1 MPVSGVPA
9 GPGSPAGA
17 ATGPAEPAPGAGDRT
32 PPQGRPD
39 RPSPGAR
46 RSGSGFRAAVVVLAA
61 AVLFVCYWRQSLT
74 QPISSDGAANA
85 LQAWDMLHGN
95 LLLHGW
101 LLSDVSFYTTELPQY
116 MLIEAIRGLGPGV
129 VNLAAAMT
137 YTLLVLL
144 AGLLAKGDA
153 GGREGRARFLL
164 AAGIVL
170 APQLS
175 ATSTLLQA
183 PDHTGTA
190 VALLVV
196 WLVIDRARPHWLVPV
211 AVCVMLAWVM
221 AADSIVLL
229 TGIVPIAVAAGARAA
244 RALAKRAEPDW
255 HELSLAAAAI
265 LAGVFGAMAP
275 LIIRAAGGYTT
286 APVPGHI
293 VGLGRLPGAAR
304 VTFHAA
310 LNIFGANVVAA
321 HSALELAFAVLHLAG
336 AALAAWA
343 ACLAALRFFRAR
355 DLLVPAL
362 AVAIAVNLAAFLL
375 TAQALAATR
384 EIAAVLPLGAVL
396 AGRLLAAAAAGPAA
410 AGPRRWPRRLAGKA
424 LRVPLRP
431 VLAVVAAGY
440 LAALGYGAA
449 QPAVPAMS
457 EPLATW
463 LVARGYSHGLA
474 GYWQAGS
481 TTLDAGARVSVSS
494 VGHGPGGR
502 VVPGH
507 WETSTL
513 QYDPSRQYADFVVVK
528 DSGTYSTRWLRGAA
542 ERTFGPPRQTYVVGP
557 YTIMT
562 WHANLLTRLGRT
574 AAEQPRL
581 RVSRSASPR
590 SRTGPGRRPGRG
602 RPAAR

>member
-1 MPVSGVPA
+1 M
-9 GPGSPAGA
+9 
-17 ATGPAEPAPGAGDRT
+17 
-32 PPQGRPD
+32 
-39 RPSPGAR
+39 
-46 RSGSGFRAAVVVLAA
+46 VVLAA

-116 MLIEAIRGLGPGV
+116 MVIEAVRGLGPGV

-153 GGREGRARFLL
+153 GGREGLARFRL

-211 AVCVMLAWVM
+211 AVCVMLAWIM

-229 TGIVPIAVAAGARAA
+229 TGIVPIAVAAGARAV
-244 RALAKRAEPDW
+244 RALAKRAEPSW

-265 LAGVFGAMAP
+265 LAAVLGTLLPAIV
-275 LIIRAAGGYTT
+275 RAAGGYTV
-286 APVPGHI
+286 APVPRQI
-293 VGLGRLPGAAR
+293 VGIGRLPGAAR
-304 VTFHAA
+304 VAFHAA
-310 LNIFGANVVAA
+310 LSIFGANVVAA
-321 HSALELAFAVLHLAG
+321 HSALEVAFAVLHLAG
-336 AALAAWA
+336 VALAAWA
-343 ACLAALRFFRAR
+343 VCLAALRFFRAR
-355 DLLVPAL
+355 ELLVPAL
-362 AVAIAVNLAAFLL
+362 AVAIAVNLAAFVL
-375 TAQALAATR
+375 TAQTLAATR

-396 AGRLLAAAAAGPAA
+396 AGRLLAG
-410 AGPRRWPRRLAGKA
+410 RLLAGRLLAPRPTAGRLLAPRPAESLRRPRKA
-424 LRVPLRP
+424 LAVPLRM
-431 VLAVVAAGY
+431 VLAAAAAGY

-449 QPAVPAMS
+449 QPAVPAMN

-463 LVARGYSHGLA
+463 LAGHGYTRGLA

-481 TTLDAGARVSVSS
+481 TTLDAGARVSLSS
-494 VGHGPGGR
+494 VGHGRGGR

-513 QYDPSRQYADFVVVK
+513 LYDPSRQYADFVVVK
-528 DSGTYSTRWLRGAA
+528 DSGTYSTRWLRAAA
-542 ERTFGPPRQTYVVGP
+542 ERTFGPPQHTYAVGP

-562 WHANLLTRLGRT
+562 WPGNLLARLGK
-574 AAEQPRL
+574 
-581 RVSRSASPR
+581 
-590 SRTGPGRRPGRG
+590 PGT
-602 RPAAR
+602 

>member
-1 MPVSGVPA
+1 MPVSGVP
-9 GPGSPAGA
+9 
-17 ATGPAEPAPGAGDRT
+17 
-32 PPQGRPD
+32 
-39 RPSPGAR
+39 GAR
-46 RSGSGFRAAVVVLAA
+46 LLSRAGVVVLAA

-74 QPISSDGAANA
+74 QPVSSDGAANA

-116 MLIEAIRGLGPGV
+116 MLVEAVRGLGPGV
-129 VNLAAAMT
+129 ANLAAAMT

-144 AGLLAKGDA
+144 AALLAKGDA
-153 GGREGRARFLL
+153 GGREGLARFLL

-196 WLVIDRARPHWLVPV
+196 WLVIDRARPHWLVPA
-211 AVCVMLAWVM
+211 AVCVMLAWIM

-244 RALAKRAEPDW
+244 RARAKRAEPDW
-255 HELSLAAAAI
+255 YELSLAAAAI
-265 LAGVFGAMAP
+265 LAAVLGAIAP
-275 LIIRAAGGYTT
+275 LIIRAAGGYTV
-286 APVPGHI
+286 APVPGQI
-293 VGLGRLPGAAR
+293 VGIGRLPGAAR

-310 LNIFGANVVAA
+310 LNIFGANVTAA

-336 AALAAWA
+336 TALAAWA
-343 ACLAALRFFRAR
+343 VCLAALRFFRVR
-355 DLLVPAL
+355 ELLVPAL
-362 AVAIAVNLAAFLL
+362 AVAIVVNLAAFLL
-375 TAQALAATR
+375 TAQGLAATR
-384 EIAAVLPLGAVL
+384 EIAAVLPFGAVL
-396 AGRLLAAAAAGPAA
+396 AGRLLA
-410 AGPRRWPRRLAGKA
+410 PRLLAPQA
-424 LRVPLRP
+424 LRVPLRRVLVRP

-449 QPAVPAMS
+449 QPAATPMN

-463 LVARGYSHGLA
+463 LVAHRLSHGLG

-494 VGHGPGGR
+494 VGHGRGGT

-513 QYDPSRQYADFVVVK
+513 GYDPSRQYADFVVVK
-528 DSGTYSTRWLRGAA
+528 NSGTYSSRWLRAAA

-562 WHANLLTRLGRT
+562 WHANLLAQLGR
-574 AAEQPRL
+574 A
-581 RVSRSASPR
+581 
-590 SRTGPGRRPGRG
+590 RR
-602 RPAAR
+602 

>member
-1 MPVSGVPA
+1 
-9 GPGSPAGA
+9 
-17 ATGPAEPAPGAGDRT
+17 
-32 PPQGRPD
+32 
-39 RPSPGAR
+39 
-46 RSGSGFRAAVVVLAA
+46 VVVLAA

-196 WLVIDRARPHWLVPV
+196 WLVIDRASPHWLVPV
-211 AVCVMLAWVM
+211 AVCVMLAWIM

-244 RALAKRAEPDW
+244 RALAKRAEPDRY
-255 HELSLAAAAI
+255 ELSLAAAAI
-265 LAGVFGAMAP
+265 LAGVLGALAP

-286 APVPGHI
+286 APVPGHL

-321 HSALELAFAVLHLAG
+321 HSALELAFALLHLAG

-362 AVAIAVNLAAFLL
+362 ALAIVVNLAAFLL

-396 AGRLLAAAAAGPAA
+396 AGRLLAGRRLALRLLAPQRPA
-410 AGPRRWPRRLAGKA
+410 PRLLRPRLLAGKA

-449 QPAVPAMS
+449 QHAVPAMS

-463 LVARGYSHGLA
+463 LAARGYSHGLA

-502 VVPGH
+502 VVPGR

-562 WHANLLTRLGRT
+562 WHANLLTRLGRH
-574 AAEQPRL
+574 
-581 RVSRSASPR
+581 
-590 SRTGPGRRPGRG
+590 RG
-602 RPAAR
+602 

>member
-1 MPVSGVPA
+1 
-9 GPGSPAGA
+9 
-17 ATGPAEPAPGAGDRT
+17 
-32 PPQGRPD
+32 
-39 RPSPGAR
+39 
-46 RSGSGFRAAVVVLAA
+46 VVVLAA

-74 QPISSDGAANA
+74 QPVSSDGAANA

-101 LLSDVSFYTTELPQY
+101 LLSDVSFSTTELPQY

-211 AVCVMLAWVM
+211 AVCVLLAWIM
-221 AADSIVLL
+221 TADPIVLL
-229 TGIVPIAVAAGARAA
+229 TGVVPIAVAAGARAA
-244 RALAKRAEPDW
+244 MALAKRAEPDW

-275 LIIRAAGGYTT
+275 LIIRAAGGYST

-362 AVAIAVNLAAFLL
+362 ALAITVNLAAFLL

-384 EIAAVLPLGAVL
+384 EIAAVLQLGAVL
-396 AGRLLAAAAAGPAA
+396 AGRLLATRLLI
-410 AGPRRWPRRLAGKA
+410 RRP

-494 VGHGPGGR
+494 VGHGPGGL
-502 VVPGH
+502 VVPGR
-507 WETSTL
+507 WETSTQ
-513 QYDPSRQYADFVVVK
+513 QYDPTRQYADFVVVK
-528 DSGTYSTRWLRGAA
+528 NSGTYSTRWLRGAA

-562 WHANLLTRLGRT
+562 WDANLLTRLG
-574 AAEQPRL
+574 
-581 RVSRSASPR
+581 
-590 SRTGPGRRPGRG
+590 GHRG
-602 RPAAR
+602 

>member
-1 MPVSGVPA
+1 MAVSGVPA
-9 GPGSPAGA
+9 GPGPAAETA
-17 ATGPAEPAPGAGDRT
+17 AGPVKGTAEPAPGAGT
-32 PPQGRPD
+32 AAPPGQPD
-39 RPSPGAR
+39 RPSSGAR
-46 RSGSGFRAAVVVLAA
+46 WLTRAAVVVLAA

-164 AAGIVL
+164 AAGVVL

-211 AVCVMLAWVM
+211 AVCVMLAWIMV
-221 AADSIVLL
+221 ADSIVLL

-265 LAGVFGAMAP
+265 LAGVFGAIAP
-275 LIIRAAGGYTT
+275 LIIRAAGGYTA

-293 VGLGRLPGAAR
+293 VGLDRLPGAAR

-355 DLLVPAL
+355 DLLIPAL

-396 AGRLLAAAAAGPAA
+396 AGRLL
-410 AGPRRWPRRLAGKA
+410 GPRLLAGKA
-424 LRVPLRP
+424 FRVPLRP

-463 LVARGYSHGLA
+463 LAARGYSHGLA

-494 VGHGPGGR
+494 VGRSPGGR

-528 DSGTYSTRWLRGAA
+528 NSGTYSTRWLRGAA

-562 WHANLLTRLGRT
+562 WHANLLTRLG
-574 AAEQPRL
+574 
-581 RVSRSASPR
+581 
-590 SRTGPGRRPGRG
+590 GHRG
-602 RPAAR
+602 

>member
-1 MPVSGVPA
+1 
-9 GPGSPAGA
+9 
-17 ATGPAEPAPGAGDRT
+17 
-32 PPQGRPD
+32 
-39 RPSPGAR
+39 
-46 RSGSGFRAAVVVLAA
+46 VLAA
-61 AVLFVCYWRQSLT
+61 AVLFACYWRQSLT

-144 AGLLAKGDA
+144 AGLLAKGGA

-211 AVCVMLAWVM
+211 AVCVMLAWIM

-229 TGIVPIAVAAGARAA
+229 TGIVPIAVAAGARAT
-244 RALAKRAEPDW
+244 RALAKRAGPDR

-265 LAGVFGAMAP
+265 LAGVFGAVAP
-275 LIIRAAGGYTT
+275 LILRAAGGYTT
-286 APVPGHI
+286 APVPDHI

-321 HSALELAFAVLHLAG
+321 HSGLELAFAALHLAG
-336 AALAAWA
+336 AGLAAWA

-396 AGRLLAAAAAGPAA
+396 AGRLLAGRLLA
-410 AGPRRWPRRLAGKA
+410 PRLLAPRLLAPRRLAGKA

-449 QPAVPAMS
+449 QPAAPAMS

-463 LVARGYSHGLA
+463 LAARGYSHGLA

-481 TTLDAGARVSVSS
+481 VTLDAGARVSVSS

-502 VVPGH
+502 VIPGH

-562 WHANLLTRLGRT
+562 WHADLLTRLGRH
-574 AAEQPRL
+574 
-581 RVSRSASPR
+581 
-590 SRTGPGRRPGRG
+590 RG
-602 RPAAR
+602 

>member
-1 MPVSGVPA
+1 MTEHRVPVSGVPA
-9 GPGSPAGA
+9 RTGSPASA
-17 ATGPAEPAPGAGDRT
+17 ATDAAGVAEPAAGDRAA
-32 PPQGRPD
+32 PPKRT
-39 RPSPGAR
+39 GAHWA
-46 RSGSGFRAAVVVLAA
+46 GRAAAVALAA

-116 MLIEAIRGLGPGV
+116 MLIEATRGLGPGV

-175 ATSTLLQA
+175 TTSTLLQA

-190 VALLVV
+190 VALLAV

-211 AVCVMLAWVM
+211 AVCAMLAWVM
-221 AADSIVLL
+221 AGDSIVLL
-229 TGIVPIAVAAGARAA
+229 TGIVPIAVAAGARAV
-244 RALAKRAEPDW
+244 RALAKRAEPDRY
-255 HELSLAAAAI
+255 ELTLAAAAI
-265 LAGVFGAMAP
+265 LAGVFGVIAP
-275 LIIRAAGGYTT
+275 LIIRAAGGYTA

-293 VGLGRLPGAAR
+293 VGLSRLPGAAR

-384 EIAAVLPLGAVL
+384 EIVAVLPLGAVL
-396 AGRLLAAAAAGPAA
+396 AGRLLA
-410 AGPRRWPRRLAGKA
+410 PRLLRPRLRAGKA

-494 VGHGPGGR
+494 VGPGPGGR
-502 VVPGH
+502 VVQGH

-562 WHANLLTRLGRT
+562 WHANLLTRLGR
-574 AAEQPRL
+574 
-581 RVSRSASPR
+581 
-590 SRTGPGRRPGRG
+590 PGG
-602 RPAAR
+602 

>member
-17 ATGPAEPAPGAGDRT
+17 TTGPAEPAAGEGDRT
-32 PPQGRPD
+32 KPPERPAF
-39 RPSPGAR
+39 GAR
-46 RSGSGFRAAVVVLAA
+46 WLVRAAVVVLAA
-61 AVLFVCYWRQSLT
+61 AAMFVCYWRQSLT

-116 MLIEAIRGLGPGV
+116 MAIEAVRGLGPGV

-153 GGREGRARFLL
+153 GGREGLARFGL

-211 AVCVMLAWVM
+211 AVCVMLAWIM

-229 TGIVPIAVAAGARAA
+229 TGIVPIAVAAGARAV
-244 RALAKRAEPDW
+244 RALAKRAEPSW

-265 LAGVFGAMAP
+265 LAAVLGALLPA
-275 LIIRAAGGYTT
+275 IVRAAGGYTV
-286 APVPGHI
+286 APVPRQI
-293 VGLGRLPGAAR
+293 VGIGRLPGAAR
-304 VTFHAA
+304 VAFHAA

-355 DLLVPAL
+355 ELLVPAL
-362 AVAIAVNLAAFLL
+362 AVAIVANLAAFVL
-375 TAQALAATR
+375 TAQTLAATR

-396 AGRLLAAAAAGPAA
+396 AGRLLAGRLLA
-410 AGPRRWPRRLAGKA
+410 PRLLIGRA

-449 QPAVPAMS
+449 QPAVPAMN

-463 LVARGYSHGLA
+463 LAGHGYTRGLA

-481 TTLDAGARVSVSS
+481 TTVDAGARVSLSS
-494 VGHGPGGR
+494 VGPGRGGR

-513 QYDPSRQYADFVVVK
+513 LYDPSRQYADFVVVK
-528 DSGTYSTRWLRGAA
+528 DSGTYSTRWLRAAA
-542 ERTFGPPRQTYVVGP
+542 ERTFGPPQHTYAVGP

-562 WHANLLTRLGRT
+562 WPGNLLAQLGTPRT
-574 AAEQPRL
+574 
-581 RVSRSASPR
+581 
-590 SRTGPGRRPGRG
+590 
-602 RPAAR
+602 

>member
-1 MPVSGVPA
+1 
-9 GPGSPAGA
+9 
-17 ATGPAEPAPGAGDRT
+17 
-32 PPQGRPD
+32 
-39 RPSPGAR
+39 
-46 RSGSGFRAAVVVLAA
+46 
-61 AVLFVCYWRQSLT
+61 
-74 QPISSDGAANA
+74 
-85 LQAWDMLHGN
+85 AWIM
-95 LLLHGW
+95 
-101 LLSDVSFYTTELPQY
+101 V
-116 MLIEAIRGLGPGV
+116 
-129 VNLAAAMT
+129 
-137 YTLLVLL
+137 
-144 AGLLAKGDA
+144 
-153 GGREGRARFLL
+153 
-164 AAGIVL
+164 
-170 APQLS
+170 
-175 ATSTLLQA
+175 
-183 PDHTGTA
+183 
-190 VALLVV
+190 
-196 WLVIDRARPHWLVPV
+196 
-211 AVCVMLAWVM
+211 
-221 AADSIVLL
+221 ADSIVLL

-265 LAGVFGAMAP
+265 LAGVFGVMAP

-293 VGLGRLPGAAR
+293 VGLDRLPGAAR

-396 AGRLLAAAAAGPAA
+396 AGRLLGPRLLAGKAAA
-410 AGPRRWPRRLAGKA
+410 RQVTGKA

-481 TTLDAGARVSVSS
+481 TTLETGARVSVSS

-502 VVPGH
+502 VVPGR

-528 DSGTYSTRWLRGAA
+528 NSGTYSTRWLRGAA

-562 WHANLLTRLGRT
+562 WHANLLTRLGR
-574 AAEQPRL
+574 
-581 RVSRSASPR
+581 
-590 SRTGPGRRPGRG
+590 PGG
-602 RPAAR
+602 

>member
-17 ATGPAEPAPGAGDRT
+17 TTGPAEPAPGAGDRT

-46 RSGSGFRAAVVVLAA
+46 RSGRAAVVVLAA

-196 WLVIDRARPHWLVPV
+196 WLVIDRARPRWLVPV
-211 AVCVMLAWVM
+211 AVCVLLAWIMV
-221 AADSIVLL
+221 ADSIVLL

-265 LAGVFGAMAP
+265 LAGVFGVMAP

-293 VGLGRLPGAAR
+293 VGLDRLPGAAR

-362 AVAIAVNLAAFLL
+362 AVAIVVNLAAFLL

-384 EIAAVLPLGAVL
+384 EIVAVLPLGAVL
-396 AGRLLAAAAAGPAA
+396 AGRLLA
-410 AGPRRWPRRLAGKA
+410 PRLLRPRLRAGKA

-474 GYWQAGS
+474 GYWQASS
-481 TTLDAGARVSVSS
+481 TTLDAGARVSVSP
-494 VGHGPGGR
+494 VGPGPGGR

-562 WHANLLTRLGRT
+562 WHANLLTRLGR
-574 AAEQPRL
+574 
-581 RVSRSASPR
+581 
-590 SRTGPGRRPGRG
+590 PGG
-602 RPAAR
+602 

>member
-9 GPGSPAGA
+9 GPGSAASAAAGA
-17 ATGPAEPAPGAGDRT
+17 AEPVTGAGDRAA
-32 PPQGRPD
+32 PPGRTGGLDRPD
-39 RPSPGAR
+39 RPALGAR
-46 RSGSGFRAAVVVLAA
+46 WLGRAAAVVLAA

-116 MLIEAIRGLGPGV
+116 MVIEAVRGLGPEV

-153 GGREGRARFLL
+153 GGREGLGRFAL

-211 AVCVMLAWVM
+211 AVCVMLAWIM

-229 TGIVPIAVAAGARAA
+229 TGIVPIAVAAGARAV
-244 RALAKRAEPDW
+244 RAVAKRAEPSW

-265 LAGVFGAMAP
+265 LAAVLGAILPA
-275 LIIRAAGGYTT
+275 IIRAAGGYTV
-286 APVPGHI
+286 APVPRQI
-293 VGLGRLPGAAR
+293 VGIGRLPGAAR
-304 VTFHAA
+304 VAFHAA

-321 HSALELAFAVLHLAG
+321 HSALEVIFAVLHLAG

-343 ACLAALRFFRAR
+343 VCLAVLRFFRAGE
-355 DLLVPAL
+355 LLVPAL
-362 AVAIAVNLAAFLL
+362 AVAIVVNLAAFVL
-375 TAQALAATR
+375 TAQTLAATR

-396 AGRLLAAAAAGPAA
+396 AGRLLAGRLLAPRLTAARPA
-410 AGPRRWPRRLAGKA
+410 AGKA

-449 QPAVPAMS
+449 QPAVPAMN
-457 EPLATW
+457 EPLAAW
-463 LVARGYSHGLA
+463 LAGHGYTRGLA

-481 TTLDAGARVSVSS
+481 TTLDSGARVSLSS
-494 VGHGPGGR
+494 VGHGRGGR
-502 VVPGH
+502 VIPGH

-513 QYDPSRQYADFVVVK
+513 LYDPSRQYADFVVVK
-528 DSGTYSTRWLRGAA
+528 DSGTYSTRWLRAAA
-542 ERTFGPPRQTYVVGP
+542 ERTFGPPQQTYVVGP

-562 WHANLLTRLGRT
+562 WHANLLARLGKPRT
-574 AAEQPRL
+574 
-581 RVSRSASPR
+581 
-590 SRTGPGRRPGRG
+590 
-602 RPAAR
+602 

>member
-1 MPVSGVPA
+1 MA
-9 GPGSPAGA
+9 
-17 ATGPAEPAPGAGDRT
+17 APGRA
-32 PPQGRPD
+32 GRPD
-39 RPSPGAR
+39 RSAPGAR
-46 RSGSGFRAAVVVLAA
+46 SLSRAGVVVLAA

-116 MLIEAIRGLGPGV
+116 MLIEAVRGLGPEV
-129 VNLAAAMT
+129 ANLAAAMT

-153 GGREGRARFLL
+153 GGREGLARFLL

-211 AVCVMLAWVM
+211 AVFVMLAWIM

-244 RALAKRAEPDW
+244 RARAKRAEPDW
-255 HELSLAAAAI
+255 YELSLAAAAI
-265 LAGVFGAMAP
+265 LAAVLGAIAP
-275 LIIRAAGGYTT
+275 LIIRAAGGYTV
-286 APVPGHI
+286 APVPRQI
-293 VGLGRLPGAAR
+293 VGIGRLPGAAR

-310 LNIFGANVVAA
+310 LNIFGANVTAA

-336 AALAAWA
+336 IALAAWA
-343 ACLAALRFFRAR
+343 VCLAALRFFRVR
-355 DLLVPAL
+355 ELLVPAL
-362 AVAIAVNLAAFLL
+362 AVAIVVNLAAFLL
-375 TAQALAATR
+375 TAQSLAATR
-384 EIAAVLPLGAVL
+384 EIAAVLPFGAVL
-396 AGRLLAAAAAGPAA
+396 AGRLLA
-410 AGPRRWPRRLAGKA
+410 PRLLAPRA
-424 LRVPLRP
+424 LRVPLKPVLVRPVLVRP

-449 QPAVPAMS
+449 QPAATPMN

-463 LVARGYSHGLA
+463 LVAHGLSHGLA

-494 VGHGPGGR
+494 VGHGRGGT

-513 QYDPSRQYADFVVVK
+513 GYDPSRQYANFVVVK
-528 DSGTYSTRWLRGAA
+528 DSGTYSTRWLRAAA

-562 WHANLLTRLGRT
+562 WHANLLAQLGR
-574 AAEQPRL
+574 A
-581 RVSRSASPR
+581 
-590 SRTGPGRRPGRG
+590 RR
-602 RPAAR
+602 

>member
-9 GPGSPAGA
+9 GPGSAAGA
-17 ATGPAEPAPGAGDRT
+17 AAGAAEPVPRAGDRAA
-32 PPQGRPD
+32 PPGRTGGPD
-39 RPSPGAR
+39 RPERPALGAR
-46 RSGSGFRAAVVVLAA
+46 SLGRAAVVVLAA

-116 MLIEAIRGLGPGV
+116 MVIEAVRGLGPEV

-153 GGREGRARFLL
+153 GGREGLARFLL

-211 AVCVMLAWVM
+211 AVCVMLAWIM

-229 TGIVPIAVAAGARAA
+229 TGIVPIAVAAGARAV
-244 RALAKRAEPDW
+244 RALAKRAEPSW

-265 LAGVFGAMAP
+265 LAAVLGALLPA
-275 LIIRAAGGYTT
+275 IVRAAGGYTV
-286 APVPGHI
+286 APVPRQI
-293 VGLGRLPGAAR
+293 VGIGRLPGAVR
-304 VTFHAA
+304 VAFHAA

-321 HSALELAFAVLHLAG
+321 HSALEVAFAVLHLAG

-343 ACLAALRFFRAR
+343 VCLAALRFFRAR
-355 DLLVPAL
+355 ELLVPAL
-362 AVAIAVNLAAFLL
+362 AVAIVVNLAAFVL
-375 TAQALAATR
+375 TAQTLAATR

-396 AGRLLAAAAAGPAA
+396 AGRLLAGRLLAPRPA
-410 AGPRRWPRRLAGKA
+410 AGKA
-424 LRVPLRP
+424 LRVALRP

-449 QPAVPAMS
+449 QPAVPAMN

-463 LVARGYSHGLA
+463 LAGHGYTRGLA

-481 TTLDAGARVSVSS
+481 TTLDAGARVSLSS
-494 VGHGPGGR
+494 VGHGRGGR

-513 QYDPSRQYADFVVVK
+513 LYDPSRQYADFVVVK
-528 DSGTYSTRWLRGAA
+528 DSGTYSTRWLRAAA
-542 ERTFGPPRQTYVVGP
+542 ERTFGAPQHTYAVGP

-562 WHANLLTRLGRT
+562 WPRNLLAQLGKPRT
-574 AAEQPRL
+574 
-581 RVSRSASPR
+581 
-590 SRTGPGRRPGRG
+590 
-602 RPAAR
+602 

>member
-17 ATGPAEPAPGAGDRT
+17 TTGPAEPAPGAGDRT

-46 RSGSGFRAAVVVLAA
+46 RSGRAAVVVLAA

-196 WLVIDRARPHWLVPV
+196 WLVIDRARPRWLVPV
-211 AVCVMLAWVM
+211 AVCVLLAWIMV
-221 AADSIVLL
+221 ADSIVLL
-229 TGIVPIAVAAGARAA
+229 TGIVPIAVAAGARAV

-265 LAGVFGAMAP
+265 LAGVFGVMAP

-293 VGLGRLPGAAR
+293 VGLDRLPGAAR

-355 DLLVPAL
+355 DLLVPAF

-396 AGRLLAAAAAGPAA
+396 AGRLLGPRLLAGKAAARQA
-410 AGPRRWPRRLAGKA
+410 AGKA

-481 TTLDAGARVSVSS
+481 TTLETGARVSVSS

-502 VVPGH
+502 VVPGR

-528 DSGTYSTRWLRGAA
+528 NSGTYSTRWLRGAA

-562 WHANLLTRLGRT
+562 WDANLLTRL
-574 AAEQPRL
+574 
-581 RVSRSASPR
+581 SRH
-590 SRTGPGRRPGRG
+590 RG
-602 RPAAR
+602 

>member
-9 GPGSPAGA
+9 GPGSPASAAAGA
-17 ATGPAEPAPGAGDRT
+17 TTGPAESAPDA
-32 PPQGRPD
+32 PD
-39 RPSPGAR
+39 RPPPGAR
-46 RSGSGFRAAVVVLAA
+46 RYGSGFRAGVVVLAA

-164 AAGIVL
+164 AAGILL

-211 AVCVMLAWVM
+211 AVCVMLAWIMV
-221 AADSIVLL
+221 ADSIVLL

-244 RALAKRAEPDW
+244 GALAKRAEPDW

-275 LIIRAAGGYTT
+275 RIIRAAGGYTA

-293 VGLGRLPGAAR
+293 VGLDRLPGAAR

-355 DLLVPAL
+355 DLLVPAF

-396 AGRLLAAAAAGPAA
+396 AGRLL
-410 AGPRRWPRRLAGKA
+410 GPRLLAGKA

-463 LVARGYSHGLA
+463 LAAHGYSHGLA

-513 QYDPSRQYADFVVVK
+513 RYDPSRQYADFVVVK
-528 DSGTYSTRWLRGAA
+528 NSGTYSTRWLRGAA

-562 WHANLLTRLGRT
+562 WHANLLTRLG
-574 AAEQPRL
+574 
-581 RVSRSASPR
+581 
-590 SRTGPGRRPGRG
+590 GHRG
-602 RPAAR
+602 

>member
-17 ATGPAEPAPGAGDRT
+17 TTGPAEPAPGAGDRT

-46 RSGSGFRAAVVVLAA
+46 RYGRAAVVVLAA

-175 ATSTLLQA
+175 TTSTLLQA

-190 VALLVV
+190 VALLAV

-211 AVCVMLAWVM
+211 AVCAMLAWVM

-265 LAGVFGAMAP
+265 LAGVFGVMAP

-293 VGLGRLPGAAR
+293 VGLDRLPGAAR

-355 DLLVPAL
+355 DLLVPAF

-396 AGRLLAAAAAGPAA
+396 AGRLLGPRLLAGKAAARQA
-410 AGPRRWPRRLAGKA
+410 AGKA

-449 QPAVPAMS
+449 QPAVPATS

-481 TTLDAGARVSVSS
+481 TTLETGARVSVSS

-502 VVPGH
+502 VVPGR

-528 DSGTYSTRWLRGAA
+528 NSGT
-542 ERTFGPPRQTYVVGP
+542 
-557 YTIMT
+557 
-562 WHANLLTRLGRT
+562 
-574 AAEQPRL
+574 
-581 RVSRSASPR
+581 
-590 SRTGPGRRPGRG
+590 
-602 RPAAR
+602 

>member
-1 MPVSGVPA
+1 ML
-9 GPGSPAGA
+9 
-17 ATGPAEPAPGAGDRT
+17 
-32 PPQGRPD
+32 
-39 RPSPGAR
+39 
-46 RSGSGFRAAVVVLAA
+46 VLAA

-116 MLIEAIRGLGPGV
+116 MLIEAVRGLGPEV

-153 GGREGRARFLL
+153 GGREGLARFLL

-211 AVCVMLAWVM
+211 AVCVMLAWIM

-244 RALAKRAEPDW
+244 RALAKRAKPDW

-265 LAGVFGAMAP
+265 LAAVLGAIAP
-275 LIIRAAGGYTT
+275 LVIRAAGGYTV
-286 APVPGHI
+286 APVPRRL
-293 VGLGRLPGAAR
+293 VGIGRLPGAAR

-310 LNIFGANVVAA
+310 LNIFGANVLAA

-343 ACLAALRFFRAR
+343 VCLAALRFFRVR
-355 DLLVPAL
+355 ELLVPAL
-362 AVAIAVNLAAFLL
+362 AVAVVVNLAAFLL
-375 TAQALAATR
+375 TAQSLAATR
-384 EIAAVLPLGAVL
+384 EIAAVLPFGAVL
-396 AGRLLAAAAAGPAA
+396 AGRLLA
-410 AGPRRWPRRLAGKA
+410 PRLLAPRA

-431 VLAVVAAGY
+431 A
-440 LAALGYGAA
+440 
-449 QPAVPAMS
+449 
-457 EPLATW
+457 W
-463 LVARGYSHGLA
+463 R
-474 GYWQAGS
+474 
-481 TTLDAGARVSVSS
+481 
-494 VGHGPGGR
+494 
-502 VVPGH
+502 
-507 WETSTL
+507 
-513 QYDPSRQYADFVVVK
+513 
-528 DSGTYSTRWLRGAA
+528 RW
-542 ERTFGPPRQTYVVGP
+542 
-557 YTIMT
+557 
-562 WHANLLTRLGRT
+562 
-574 AAEQPRL
+574 
-581 RVSRSASPR
+581 
-590 SRTGPGRRPGRG
+590 
-602 RPAAR
+602 

>member
-1 MPVSGVPA
+1 
-9 GPGSPAGA
+9 
-17 ATGPAEPAPGAGDRT
+17 
-32 PPQGRPD
+32 
-39 RPSPGAR
+39 
-46 RSGSGFRAAVVVLAA
+46 
-61 AVLFVCYWRQSLT
+61 
-74 QPISSDGAANA
+74 
-85 LQAWDMLHGN
+85 
-95 LLLHGW
+95 
-101 LLSDVSFYTTELPQY
+101 
-116 MLIEAIRGLGPGV
+116 
-129 VNLAAAMT
+129 
-137 YTLLVLL
+137 
-144 AGLLAKGDA
+144 
-153 GGREGRARFLL
+153 
-164 AAGIVL
+164 
-170 APQLS
+170 
-175 ATSTLLQA
+175 
-183 PDHTGTA
+183 
-190 VALLVV
+190 
-196 WLVIDRARPHWLVPV
+196 
-211 AVCVMLAWVM
+211 
-221 AADSIVLL
+221 
-229 TGIVPIAVAAGARAA
+229 
-244 RALAKRAEPDW
+244 
-255 HELSLAAAAI
+255 
-265 LAGVFGAMAP
+265 
-275 LIIRAAGGYTT
+275 
-286 APVPGHI
+286 
-293 VGLGRLPGAAR
+293 

-396 AGRLLAAAAAGPAA
+396 AGRLLA
-410 AGPRRWPRRLAGKA
+410 PRMLAPRGLAGKA

-463 LVARGYSHGLA
+463 LAARGYSHGLA

-481 TTLDAGARVSVSS
+481 ATLDSGARVSVSS
-494 VGHGPGGR
+494 VSHGPGGR

-562 WHANLLTRLGRT
+562 WHANLLTRLGRH
-574 AAEQPRL
+574 
-581 RVSRSASPR
+581 
-590 SRTGPGRRPGRG
+590 RG
-602 RPAAR
+602 

>member
-1 MPVSGVPA
+1 MEAAPAADAVAVSTRPGLPVA
-9 GPGSPAGA
+9 GTRWAG
-17 ATGPAEPAPGAGDRT
+17 THWAG
-32 PPQGRPD
+32 
-39 RPSPGAR
+39 
-46 RSGSGFRAAVVVLAA
+46 RAGVVVLAA

-153 GGREGRARFLL
+153 GGRQGRARFLL

-211 AVCVMLAWVM
+211 AVCVMLAWITV
-221 AADSIVLL
+221 ADSIMLL
-229 TGIVPIAVAAGARAA
+229 TGIVPIVVAAGARAA
-244 RALAKRAEPDW
+244 RALVKRAEPNW

-265 LAGVFGAMAP
+265 LAGVFGAIAP
-275 LIIRAAGGYTT
+275 LIIRAAGGYTA

-293 VGLGRLPGAAR
+293 VGLDRLPGAAR

-375 TAQALAATR
+375 TAQTLAATR

-396 AGRLLAAAAAGPAA
+396 AGRLL
-410 AGPRRWPRRLAGKA
+410 GPRLLAGKA
-424 LRVPLRP
+424 FRVPLRP

-463 LVARGYSHGLA
+463 LVAHGYSHGLA

-494 VGHGPGGR
+494 VGRSPGGR

-562 WHANLLTRLGRT
+562 WHANLLTRLG
-574 AAEQPRL
+574 
-581 RVSRSASPR
+581 
-590 SRTGPGRRPGRG
+590 GHRG
-602 RPAAR
+602 

>member
-17 ATGPAEPAPGAGDRT
+17 ATGPAEPAPGTGDRT

-39 RPSPGAR
+39 HPSSGLR
-46 RSGSGFRAAVVVLAA
+46 RSGRAAVVVLAA

-144 AGLLAKGDA
+144 AGLLAKGGA

-190 VALLVV
+190 VTLLVV

-211 AVCVMLAWVM
+211 AVCVMLAWIM

-265 LAGVFGAMAP
+265 LASVFGAMAP

-293 VGLGRLPGAAR
+293 VGLDRLPRAAQ

-321 HSALELAFAVLHLAG
+321 HSGLELAFAVLHLAG
-336 AALAAWA
+336 AGLAAWA

-355 DLLVPAL
+355 ELLVPAL
-362 AVAIAVNLAAFLL
+362 ALAIAVNLAGFLL
-375 TAQALAATR
+375 TAQTLAATR

-396 AGRLLAAAAAGPAA
+396 AGRLLAGRLLA
-410 AGPRRWPRRLAGKA
+410 PRLLLAPRRLAGKA

-457 EPLATW
+457 QPLATW
-463 LVARGYSHGLA
+463 LAARGYSHGLA

-502 VVPGH
+502 VIPGH

-562 WHANLLTRLGRT
+562 WHANLLTRL
-574 AAEQPRL
+574 
-581 RVSRSASPR
+581 SRHR
-590 SRTGPGRRPGRG
+590 S
-602 RPAAR
+602 

>member
-1 MPVSGVPA
+1 ML
-9 GPGSPAGA
+9 
-17 ATGPAEPAPGAGDRT
+17 
-32 PPQGRPD
+32 
-39 RPSPGAR
+39 
-46 RSGSGFRAAVVVLAA
+46 VLAA

-116 MLIEAIRGLGPGV
+116 MLIEAVRGLGPEV

-137 YTLLVLL
+137 YTLLALL

-153 GGREGRARFLL
+153 GGREGLARFLL

-211 AVCVMLAWVM
+211 AVCVMLAWIM

-244 RALAKRAEPDW
+244 RALAKRAKPDW

-265 LAGVFGAMAP
+265 LAAVLGAIAP
-275 LIIRAAGGYTT
+275 LVIRAAGGYTV
-286 APVPGHI
+286 APVPRRL
-293 VGLGRLPGAAR
+293 VGIGRLPGAAR

-310 LNIFGANVVAA
+310 LNIFGANVLAA

-343 ACLAALRFFRAR
+343 VCLAALRFFRVR
-355 DLLVPAL
+355 ELLVPAL
-362 AVAIAVNLAAFLL
+362 AVAVVVNLAAFLL
-375 TAQALAATR
+375 TAQSLAATR
-384 EIAAVLPLGAVL
+384 EIAAVLPFGAVL
-396 AGRLLAAAAAGPAA
+396 AGRLLA
-410 AGPRRWPRRLAGKA
+410 PRLLAPRA
-424 LRVPLRP
+424 LRVPLRPALVRPVLVRP

-449 QPAVPAMS
+449 QPAATPMN

-463 LVARGYSHGLA
+463 LVAHRLSHGLA

-481 TTLDAGARVSVSS
+481 TALGAGGRVSVSS
-494 VGHGPGGR
+494 VGHGPGAT
-502 VVPGH
+502 VVPGR

-513 QYDPSRQYADFVVVK
+513 GYDPSRQYADFVVVK
-528 DSGTYSTRWLRGAA
+528 NSGTYSTRWLRAAA

-557 YTIMT
+557 YTIMM
-562 WHANLLTRLGRT
+562 WRANLLAQLGR
-574 AAEQPRL
+574 PR
-581 RVSRSASPR
+581 R
-590 SRTGPGRRPGRG
+590 
-602 RPAAR
+602 

>member
-1 MPVSGVPA
+1 VEAAPAADAVAVSTRPGLPVA
-9 GPGSPAGA
+9 GTRWAG
-17 ATGPAEPAPGAGDRT
+17 THWAG
-32 PPQGRPD
+32 
-39 RPSPGAR
+39 
-46 RSGSGFRAAVVVLAA
+46 RAGVVVLAA

-74 QPISSDGAANA
+74 QPVSSDGAANA

-153 GGREGRARFLL
+153 GGREGRVRFLL

-211 AVCVMLAWVM
+211 AVCVMLAWITV
-221 AADSIVLL
+221 ADSIVLL
-229 TGIVPIAVAAGARAA
+229 TGIVPIVVAAGARAA
-244 RALAKRAEPDW
+244 RALVKRAEPNW

-265 LAGVFGAMAP
+265 LAGVLGAVAP

-293 VGLGRLPGAAR
+293 VGLDRLPGAAR

-321 HSALELAFAVLHLAG
+321 HSGLELAFAVLHLAG

-375 TAQALAATR
+375 TAQTLAATR

-396 AGRLLAAAAAGPAA
+396 AGRLL
-410 AGPRRWPRRLAGKA
+410 GPRLLAGTA

-431 VLAVVAAGY
+431 ALAVVAAGY

-494 VGHGPGGR
+494 VGHGPGGL
-502 VVPGH
+502 VVPGR
-507 WETSTL
+507 WETSTQ
-513 QYDPSRQYADFVVVK
+513 QYDPTRQYADFVVVK
-528 DSGTYSTRWLRGAA
+528 NSGTYSTRWLRGAA

-562 WHANLLTRLGRT
+562 WDANLLTRLG
-574 AAEQPRL
+574 
-581 RVSRSASPR
+581 
-590 SRTGPGRRPGRG
+590 GHRG
-602 RPAAR
+602 

>member
-17 ATGPAEPAPGAGDRT
+17 VGGTVEPAPGAGVVEE
-32 PPQGRPD
+32 PD
-39 RPSPGAR
+39 RPARGAR
-46 RSGSGFRAAVVVLAA
+46 WLGRAAVVVLAA

-101 LLSDVSFYTTELPQY
+101 LLSDVSFYTIELPQY
-116 MLIEAIRGLGPGV
+116 MLIEAVRGLGPGV

-153 GGREGRARFLL
+153 GGREGLARFLL

-196 WLVIDRARPHWLVPV
+196 WLVIDRARPNWLVPV
-211 AVCVMLAWVM
+211 AVCVMLAWIM
-221 AADSIVLL
+221 AADSVVLL
-229 TGIVPIAVAAGARAA
+229 TGIVPIAVAAGARAV
-244 RALAKRAEPDW
+244 RALAKRAEPNW
-255 HELSLAAAAI
+255 HELSLGAAAI
-265 LAGVFGAMAP
+265 LAAVFGAIMPA
-275 LIIRAAGGYTT
+275 IIRAAGGYTV
-286 APVPGHI
+286 APVPREI
-293 VGLGRLPGAAR
+293 VSLGRLPGAAR
-304 VTFHAA
+304 VAFHAT

-343 ACLAALRFFRAR
+343 VCLAALRFFRAR
-355 DLLVPAL
+355 ELLVPAL
-362 AVAIAVNLAAFLL
+362 AVAVVVNLAAFVL
-375 TAQALAATR
+375 TAQTLAATR

-396 AGRLLAAAAAGPAA
+396 AGRLLAPQLLAG
-410 AGPRRWPRRLAGKA
+410 RLLAPWARSGKA
-424 LRVPLRP
+424 LRLPLRP

-449 QPAVPAMS
+449 QPAVPAMN

-463 LVARGYSHGLA
+463 LAGHGYTHGLA

-481 TTLDAGARVSVSS
+481 TTLDAGTRVSVSS
-494 VGHGPGGR
+494 VGHGRGGR

-513 QYDPSRQYADFVVVK
+513 LYDPSRQYADFVVVK
-528 DSGTYSTRWLRGAA
+528 DSGTYSTRWLRAAA
-542 ERTFGPPRQTYVVGP
+542 ERTFGPPQRTYVVGP

-562 WHANLLTRLGRT
+562 WPGNLLAQLGK
-574 AAEQPRL
+574 PR
-581 RVSRSASPR
+581 R
-590 SRTGPGRRPGRG
+590 
-602 RPAAR
+602 

>member
-1 MPVSGVPA
+1 
-9 GPGSPAGA
+9 
-17 ATGPAEPAPGAGDRT
+17 
-32 PPQGRPD
+32 
-39 RPSPGAR
+39 
-46 RSGSGFRAAVVVLAA
+46 
-61 AVLFVCYWRQSLT
+61 
-74 QPISSDGAANA
+74 
-85 LQAWDMLHGN
+85 
-95 LLLHGW
+95 
-101 LLSDVSFYTTELPQY
+101 
-116 MLIEAIRGLGPGV
+116 V

-196 WLVIDRARPHWLVPV
+196 WLVIDRARPHWLVAV
-211 AVCVMLAWVM
+211 AVCVMLAWIMV
-221 AADSIVLL
+221 ADPIVLL

-275 LIIRAAGGYTT
+275 LIIRAAGGYTA

-293 VGLGRLPGAAR
+293 VGLDRLPGAAR

-343 ACLAALRFFRAR
+343 ACLAALQFFRAR

-362 AVAIAVNLAAFLL
+362 AAAIAVNLAAFLL
-375 TAQALAATR
+375 TAQTLAATR

-396 AGRLLAAAAAGPAA
+396 AGRLLGARLLLRPRLLEPGLLLGARLPAGQAAARQA
-410 AGPRRWPRRLAGKA
+410 AGKA

-463 LVARGYSHGLA
+463 LVAHGYSHGLA

-494 VGHGPGGR
+494 VGRGPGGR

-528 DSGTYSTRWLRGAA
+528 NSGTYSTRWLRGAA

-562 WHANLLTRLGRT
+562 WHANLLTRLGRH
-574 AAEQPRL
+574 
-581 RVSRSASPR
+581 
-590 SRTGPGRRPGRG
+590 GG
-602 RPAAR
+602 